1 MFRSRRTAAGPATFM
16 GGTAAGDS
24 DVKALEHVARELQIF
39 AGELNCANPQRLTA
53 LLRPT
58 LDAIPN
64 APAALPAW
72 LIRAI
77 LANTLLRIDA
87 RFGSVPSRGPSD
99 LEALWRADSTH
110 AVRDILLRHV
120 REIQHA
126 QTHRDGAAGC
136 GDSRIDKALD
146 YIRAHCAN
154 PSLALSDVSDFVR
167 MSRWHLSR
175 LFTRRLG
182 VGYRE
187 LVRELR
193 MERATL
199 LLNEDLLSVKEVAA
213 RLGFAHPTEFDRQF
227 KQSFGMTPTQS
238 RARHARPYV
247 SAQPVTTL
255 SH

>member
-1 MFRSRRTAAGPATFM
+1 MFRSRRTAAGPSHSAI
-16 GGTAAGDS
+16 GAAANDM
-24 DVKALEHVARELQIF
+24 DRMAIWRVARELQIF
-39 AGELNCANPQRLTA
+39 AGELGSASPHTLMT

-58 LDAIPN
+58 LDAIPKT
-64 APAALPAW
+64 PGALPAW
-72 LIRAI
+72 VMRAI
-77 LANTLLRIDA
+77 LANTLQRIDA
-87 RFGSVPSRGPSD
+87 RFASPRRSPSD
-99 LEALWRADSTH
+99 LEALWRADSTDD
-110 AVRDILLRHV
+110 VRDIFRTHV
-120 REIQHA
+120 RDIQQAHA
-126 QTHRDGAAGC
+126 SQEVLSGC

-146 YIRAHCAN
+146 YIRAHCSN
-154 PSLALSDVSDFVR
+154 QSLALGDVSDFVR

-199 LLNEDLLSVKEVAA
+199 LLNEDFLSVKEVAA

-227 KQSFGMTPTQS
+227 KQSFGMTPTQW
-238 RARHARPYV
+238 RARHASPYV
-247 SAQPVTTL
+247 RAEAVTTL